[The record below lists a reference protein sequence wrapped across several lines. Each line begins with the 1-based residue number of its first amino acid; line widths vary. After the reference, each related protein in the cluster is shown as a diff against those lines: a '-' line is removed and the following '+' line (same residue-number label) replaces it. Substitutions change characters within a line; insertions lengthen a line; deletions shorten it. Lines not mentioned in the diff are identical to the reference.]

1 MPFTAVTD
9 ETSTMQRAESCRK
22 AQDANEASFNLD
34 AAKRKLQSLQ
44 SKSVSQQDGG
54 TVSPTDRLS
63 GKSLN
68 EVLMVEIYAGSARLA
83 RACRHIGCRSV
94 AVDKTSDRSHG
105 TKIFVCDVTKPEEL
119 DMLEKFLQ
127 AEQQNLGW
135 VHFAPAC
142 GTASKAREK
151 PNRVLEKAGFKVP
164 KPLRSSEHPLGL
176 PGLSG
181 VDLVRTEAANHVYEV
196 TAKLVRMLVA
206 WGVFVT
212 IENPTNSLFWIIP
225 CMVDLLN
232 DLGGYDCIFDNCCHG
247 GARKKNSRFWG
258 SLPWLLLLSATCP
271 GESLHK
277 HKSWQPKVIDG
288 KVQYPTA
295 EEAAYP
301 ILLCARMAEIVRD
314 QLLQL
319 GVVDV
324 DNLEQQI
331 QVEHTSLNRVV
342 LSALPRGKKFKP
354 LVSEYGQYHTVVHAP
369 HVENPTDVV
378 PAGAKLVHQRLAQRG
393 EVRVDEQI
401 FHSSIDGMSGQEE
414 VMVSQYGVPRAP
426 LDFCER
432 AVKCGHPRGMAVHLP
447 QLAKEVIEQNL
458 TEEPAELALHRCRE
472 LTKWTI
478 RAGQLK
484 EQEKKYKG
492 GLPQH
497 LQALLQKKRLLLF
510 KEMLESVNYPDKQLV
525 EDLARGFNITGWQ
538 DKTGVFPQCVKR
550 PQFSLGTLKQ
560 MARGL
565 NKAILQQLR
574 EDKDDAELVQK
585 TWERTLEEVNLGY
598 IWHDEHADP
607 MQFFLAKRFGL
618 VQRAGKLRVIDDCS
632 IGGINSTMG
641 AVEKYRVHAMD
652 ECAAFLAYMVEFV
665 QNGHGVEG
673 VSGRTY
679 DLKHAYKQY
688 GISVADRDT
697 IRLAV
702 RNPHTNGVDLFGINS
717 LPFGASG
724 SVGGFLRV
732 SLAIWYIGMA
742 IFRLVWTAFFDD
754 YTVFA
759 RDALVSNTSKTVEA
773 IFDLLGV
780 EFARD
785 GDKACE
791 FAKRFKS
798 LGVEIDLQTFGAG
811 VVQLG
816 HTKERREELSLVLQE
831 ILKEKSI
838 TSKQAESMRGRLH
851 WFESFAFGRVAN
863 SAVKV
868 LGELALSGRK
878 RITLSETDM
887 TALSFLCERVLTA
900 PPLAITPACLQSWVI
915 FTDGAC
921 EGPDDNK
928 QGGVGGVLV
937 DPLGRVVSFFGGV
950 VPMDIMRCLL
960 QKSKNPIYELE
971 VLPVLVSVWLWKG
984 RINLAQVCWYLDN
997 EASRSA
1003 FIKGQ
1008 GATPLAACMV
1018 DAFTAEE
1025 MKLQLKSWFARVPS
1039 LSNLAD
1045 SPSRLE
1051 DKLLLELGA
1060 VKGPID
1066 WLAMGKVLGLDL
1078 EMGDRTAA

>member
-1 MPFTAVTD
+1 MA
-9 ETSTMQRAESCRK
+9 ETSFDLGK
-22 AQDANEASFNLD
+22 
-34 AAKRKLQSLQ
+34 AKRKLQSLQ
-44 SKSVSQQDGG
+44 SKEVSQQGAASC
-54 TVSPTDRLS
+54 TQTDRLS

-68 EVLMVEIYAGSARLA
+68 EVLMVEVYAGSARLA

-94 AVDKTSDRSHG
+94 AVDKTADRSHG
-105 TKIFVCDVTKPEEL
+105 TKIFVCDVTQAEEL
-119 DMLEKFLQ
+119 EMLEQFLQ
-127 AEQQNLGW
+127 AEQQNLAW

-151 PNRVLEKAGFKVP
+151 PNRVLERAGFKVP
-164 KPLRSSEHPLGL
+164 KPLRSLQHPLGL
-176 PGLSG
+176 PGLTG

-225 CMVDLLN
+225 CMVALLE

-258 SLPWLLLLSATCP
+258 SFPWLLPLSAKCP

-277 HKSWQPKVIDG
+277 HKSWQPTVVDG
-288 KVQYPTA
+288 KVIYPTS

-301 ILLCARMAEIVRD
+301 ILLCTRMAEIVRN
-314 QLLQL
+314 QLMQL

-324 DNLEQQI
+324 ESLAQQLE
-331 QVEHTSLNRVV
+331 VEHTSLHRVV
-342 LSALPRGKKFKP
+342 LSALPRGKKYKP
-354 LVSEYGQYHTVVHAP
+354 LVSEYGKYHTVVHAT
-369 HVENPTDVV
+369 HVESPKDEI
-378 PAGAKLVHQRLAQRG
+378 PAGAKLVHQRIAQRG
-393 EVRVDEQI
+393 EVRVDDAV
-401 FHSSIDGMSGQEE
+401 FHQSTEGMADDEE
-414 VMVSQYGVPRAP
+414 VMVSQYGVPREP
-426 LDFCER
+426 LDFCDR
-432 AVKCGHPRGMAVHLP
+432 AAKCGHPRGMAVHLP
-447 QLAKEVIEQNL
+447 QLAKDVIEQNL
-458 TEEPAELALHRCRE
+458 SVEPAELALHRCRE
-472 LTKWTI
+472 LTKWTM
-478 RAGQLK
+478 RAGQIK
-484 EQEKKYKG
+484 AQEAEFKS

-497 LQALLQKKRLLLF
+497 MQALLQKKRLVLF
-510 KEMLESVNYPDKQLV
+510 KEMLESVNYPDTQLV
-525 EDLARGFNITGWQ
+525 TDLAHGFNITGWQ
-538 DKTGVFPQCVKR
+538 SKTGVFPQCVKR
-550 PQFSLGTLKQ
+550 PEFSLKTLKQ

-565 NKAILQQLR
+565 NRAILQQLR
-574 EDKDDAELVQK
+574 DDKDEEELVRK
-585 TWERTLEEVNLGY
+585 TWEKTLEEVDLGY
-598 IWHDEHADP
+598 IWPDEGADP
-607 MQFFLAKRFGL
+607 MEFFLAKRFGL

-665 QNGHGVEG
+665 QGGHSVEG

-688 GISVADRDT
+688 GISVMDREK

-702 RNPHTNGVDLFGINS
+702 RNPDTNGVSLFGINS

-724 SVGGFLRV
+724 SVGGFLRI
-732 SLAIWYIGMA
+732 SLAVWFLGMA
-742 IFRLVWTAFFDD
+742 IFRVVWTAFFDD

-773 IFDLLGV
+773 LLDLLGI

-785 GDKACE
+785 GDKAGA

-798 LGVEIDLQTFGAG
+798 LGVEIDLQTFGTG
-811 VVQLG
+811 VVHLG
-816 HTKERREELSLVLQE
+816 HTAERREELNVVLKD
-831 ILKEKSI
+831 ILQEKSI
-838 TSKQAESMRGRLH
+838 TSKQAESLRGRLH

-863 SAVKV
+863 GAVKV

-878 RITLSETDM
+878 RVTLSDADTA
-887 TALSFLCERVLTA
+887 ALSFLSNRVLVA
-900 PPLAITPACLQSWVI
+900 PPLAITPACLQTWII

-921 EGPDDNK
+921 EGAEDLK

-937 DPLGRVVSFFGGV
+937 DPLGRIVSFFGGA
-950 VPMDIMRCLL
+950 VPETIMRCLL

-971 VLPVLVSVWLWKG
+971 VLPVLLSMWLWRD

-1003 FIKGQ
+1003 FIKGH
-1008 GATPLAACMV
+1008 GATSLAACMV
-1018 DAFTAEE
+1018 DAFTDEE
-1025 MKLQLKSWFARVPS
+1025 MRHQLKSWFARVPS

-1051 DKLLLELGA
+1051 DKFLLELGA

-1066 WLAMGKVLGLDL
+1066 WQAVGKLLGLDL
-1078 EMGDRTAA
+1078 